1 MIFDS
6 NKLYSSHGSGY
17 FTKEDFTK
25 LGQNV
30 IFENN
35 VLVFHPENIEIGN
48 NVYVGH
54 NTILKGY
61 YKNKMLIGDDTW
73 IGQSC
78 FFHSAGG
85 ISIGRAVGIGP
96 GVKILTSEH
105 KANDLSKPILFSDL
119 DLAPVVIKDGTDIG
133 IGSIILPGVEIG
145 EGVIVGAGS
154 VVTKDI
160 KDYTIVAGNPAKLL
174 RVRNKL

>member
-6 NKLYSSHGSGY
+6 NKLYNSHGSG
-17 FTKEDFTK
+17 FFAKEDFNK

-61 YKNKMLIGDDTW
+61 YKSKMLIGDDTW
-73 IGQSC
+73 IGQAC

-154 VVTKDI
+154 VVTKDVE
-160 KDYTIVAGNPAKLL
+160 DYTVVAGSPAKLL
-174 RVRNKL
+174 RLRNK